1 MPDTR
6 HVSIAAVVV
15 LFAGCGS
22 HSSTVTTKA
31 TDANG
36 KKVPITLAIDTDGFK
51 ANIEVPG
58 LELSGSHVDIGG
70 VKLLPG
76 STARG
81 LKVAANDH
89 NGDKTHRV
97 AFDFISPASPA
108 DVVRDLAGQATEAGF
123 ALTSTPDP
131 SGSTI
136 LEGARHKSDGA
147 QRIRFVLRG
156 AGAQTSG
163 TAVLDGSGS
172 SDG

>member
-1 MPDTR
+1 MC
-6 HVSIAAVVV
+6 HVSIAAVLV
-15 LFAGCGS
+15 LLAGCGS

-36 KKVPITLAIDTDGFK
+36 KKVPSTLAIDTDWFK

-70 VKLLPG
+70 VKLYPE
-76 STARG
+76 SIVRG
-81 LKVAANDH
+81 MKVTANDH
-89 NGDKTHRV
+89 DGDKTHRV
-97 AFDFISPASPA
+97 ALDFVSPASPA
-108 DVVRDLAGQATEAGF
+108 DVVRHLTGQATEAGF

-136 LEGARHKSDGA
+136 LEGARHKADGA
-147 QRIRFVLRG
+147 EHIRFVLRG

-163 TAVLDGSGS
+163 TAVNDGSGS